1 MSRVERLVARLHCM
15 PPGRLPDSVTDE
27 ILDFVQK
34 CWEEFSGA
42 FETKMEGWKV
52 QRDKG
57 AQDITWNPP
66 TLSFITERHGG
77 MGVGSTRAE
86 KQKWTLHLGN
96 KTAHYKIVGYRQV
109 YPSAPKLDVKSI
121 ADGVCDAVREGPT
134 LDSELAAQG
143 VLIWTA
149 KDEITIK
156 HGKLVPNDGPM
167 QTISGRRKRFRTYLE
182 SKMKEMGW
190 ELIRVRQAII
200 FKKRP
205 D

>member
-1 MSRVERLVARLHCM
+1 MAKGSRA
-15 PPGRLPDSVTDE
+15 
-27 ILDFVQK
+27 
-34 CWEEFSGA
+34 
-42 FETKMEGWKV
+42 
-52 QRDKG
+52 
-57 AQDITWNPP
+57 
-66 TLSFITERHGG
+66 
-77 MGVGSTRAE
+77 
-86 KQKWTLHLGN
+86 

-134 LDSELAAQG
+134 LDLELAAQG

-182 SKMKEMGW
+182 LKMKEMGW
-190 ELIRVRQAII
+190 ELICVRQAII